1 MKTIAIVELYNLWKK
16 GARNPTNGFYVAR
29 YENGRR
35 MQTLKDFEN
44 DETGA
49 RAYAALWNGP
59 EVA

>member
-1 MKTIAIVELYNLWKK
+1 MTPKEKLE
-16 GARNPTNGFYVAR
+16 VAR
-29 YENGRR
+29 YETGRR